1 MGNGFKRRV
10 FELGIRF
17 VGFIKKELWTFVDK
31 NTTLIGDET
40 AFFVYLSKNKR
51 IVKKPFVQTIRF
63 N

>member
-1 MGNGFKRRV
+1 MGDSFKRSL

-17 VGFIKKELWTFVDK
+17 VGFIKKQLLTFVDK
-31 NTTLIGDET
+31 ITTLIGVET

-51 IVKKPFVQTIRF
+51 IVKKPFIQTIRF